1 MNTTSNTDLDGGY
14 MDISGFTE
22 VFSGDLNLENLSGD
36 GWLEITLDVGFP
48 YNPAADG
55 NLVIAVDENEPGY
68 TSSTDEFYCDQA
80 AGNVSREYHND
91 NTNPDPTSPPTG
103 TASNYYPNLAVEF
116 GAVPSCPAPTAQIE
130 TNVTATSADLAW
142 TENGSATTWDIEWG
156 PTGFTQGSGTTI
168 TGVTNP
174 YTLNPP
180 LSPATT
186 YDWYVRADCGGDQST
201 WTSGSTFTTV
211 PLNDDC
217 SGATS
222 LTVNLSCS
230 NTTSSNVGATDSGET
245 PGCANYQGGDVWF
258 SAVVPANG
266 YMVVECTI
274 NGGFTDGGMA
284 AWTGDCT
291 GLTLHECDDDDGA
304 GYMPLIEINSLALAG
319 QTLYFNVWEYGNNE
333 FGSFD
338 ICAHTVAPSTTWAG
352 TTDNDWNTATNWDNG
367 VPGATTDV
375 TIPFTGITN
384 FPTLSAA
391 GSCNDI
397 TIESGAS
404 LLDNSNLTVNGTANV
419 KRSFTASEWQ
429 YISSPIAGAQA
440 SLFSGDYLQI
450 WDEVNTQWE
459 DVTVATTALTPVKG
473 FSLWSTGTTTF
484 SGTLNTGNQGI
495 SVTNS
500 GGDGFNL
507 VGNPYPSFVDWSNL
521 DDGPTATWGAIYYWD
536 ETAYVSWNAGA
547 GAGSQYVPPVQGF
560 FIATASTATFSL
572 TNADR
577 THLGAG
583 TYYKSTNNIT
593 NGVVLEASNGSYND
607 GLYVRFSNGA
617 SEGFDLIYDAYKMLS
632 NTEGISQLY
641 SFTNDETILS
651 IDVRP
656 ATEVIQLGFQNTANG
671 TYSIAMT
678 DIDGISS
685 VILEDTK
692 TNYMHN
698 FEDGAYGFDYLTT
711 DDEKRFKLHLQTLG
725 TNEIAEGL
733 YNVYAND
740 KVVYVN
746 SEKVINNGTVKIY
759 DIMGRI
765 MVEVEVDNANF
776 VKIPASFKTGIY
788 VVVIED
794 GHNVSSNKVFI
805 N

>member
-1 MNTTSNTDLDGGY
+1 L
-14 MDISGFTE
+14 F
-22 VFSGDLNLENLSGD
+22 
-36 GWLEITLDVGFP
+36 
-48 YNPAADG
+48 
-55 NLVIAVDENEPGY
+55 
-68 TSSTDEFYCDQA
+68 
-80 AGNVSREYHND
+80 
-91 NTNPDPTSPPTG
+91 
-103 TASNYYPNLAVEF
+103 
-116 GAVPSCPAPTAQIE
+116 
-130 TNVTATSADLAW
+130 
-142 TENGSATTWDIEWG
+142 
-156 PTGFTQGSGTTI
+156 
-168 TGVTNP
+168 
-174 YTLNPP
+174 
-180 LSPATT
+180 
-186 YDWYVRADCGGDQST
+186 QS
-201 WTSGSTFTTV
+201 
-211 PLNDDC
+211 
-217 SGATS
+217 
-222 LTVNLSCS
+222 
-230 NTTSSNVGATDSGET
+230 
-245 PGCANYQGGDVWF
+245 
-258 SAVVPANG
+258 
-266 YMVVECTI
+266 
-274 NGGFTDGGMA
+274 
-284 AWTGDCT
+284 
-291 GLTLHECDDDDGA
+291 
-304 GYMPLIEINSLALAG
+304 
-319 QTLYFNVWEYGNNE
+319 EYGNNCY
-333 FGSFD
+333 FD
-338 ICAHTVAPSTTWAG
+338 DVTIQQTPAGPATSTWAG

-375 TIPFTGITN
+375 TIPYTGITN
-384 FPTLSAA
+384 FPTIIGT
-391 GSCNDI
+391 GSCDDI

-577 THLGAG
+577 TH
-583 TYYKSTNNIT
+583 
-593 NGVVLEASNGSYND
+593 
-607 GLYVRFSNGA
+607 
-617 SEGFDLIYDAYKMLS
+617 
-632 NTEGISQLY
+632 
-641 SFTNDETILS
+641 
-651 IDVRP
+651 VRP

-698 FEDGAYGFDYLTT
+698 FEDGAYGFDYSTT

-776 VKIPASFKTGIY
+776 VKIPAGFKTGIY